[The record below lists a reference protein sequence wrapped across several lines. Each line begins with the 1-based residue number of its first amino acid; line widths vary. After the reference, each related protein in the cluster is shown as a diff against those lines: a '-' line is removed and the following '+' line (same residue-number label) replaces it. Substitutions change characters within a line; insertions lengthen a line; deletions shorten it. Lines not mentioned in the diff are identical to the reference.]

1 MSESSFLLKQI
12 GVVHSEVEDK
22 NYTDWNK
29 VISEVHLKSEFQD
42 GLYRLEEYSH
52 AIIVF
57 FMDQFNSSESD
68 LMIKRP
74 RDRKDMPNVGVFA
87 QRTKYRPNPIG
98 ISVVKIEAIQDN
110 ILTVRG
116 LDANNQTPVLDIK
129 PYIADFDIR
138 ADVNVPNWMNKLMEN
153 YF

>member
-57 FMDQFNSSESD
+57 FMNQFNSSESD

-98 ISVVKIEAIQDN
+98 ISVVKIEAIQDHV
-110 ILTVRG
+110 LTVRG
-116 LDANNQTPVLDIK
+116 LDANNNTPVLDIK
-129 PYIADFDIR
+129 PYITEFDTR
-138 ADVNVPNWMNKLMEN
+138 ENVDVPYWMKKLMED

>member
-1 MSESSFLLKQI
+1 MNESPFELKQI
-12 GVVHSEVEDK
+12 GVVHSETKHK
-22 NYTDWNK
+22 NYVNWNK
-29 VISEVHLKSEFQD
+29 VVSEIHINHDFQA

-57 FMDQFNSSESD
+57 LMDQFKSDASD

-74 RDRKDMPNVGVFA
+74 RDREDMPEVGVFA

-98 ISVVKIEAIQDN
+98 ISVVKIEKIQDN

-116 LDANNQTPVLDIK
+116 LDANNNTPVLDIK
-129 PYIADFDIR
+129 PYIAEFDTR
-138 ADVNVPNWMNKLMEN
+138 VDVDVPNWMIKLMEN